1 MNVTLGT
8 DAAGQC
14 NGANDMIR
22 EMKMATLLHK
32 VNYSLDPEVL
42 PAEVALEMAT
52 VNAAKAIGLEKE
64 IGSIEPGK
72 KAHLILINLRKPHLT
87 PLLRKPKLNVVSLIV
102 YSAGSDVDTMI
113 VDGRVLMLN
122 RRVLS
127 LDEERVLSETQ
138 DAAEEMMERTGIAKE
153 EIPWRWSPAPKPQ
166 PEPVSGSE

>member
-1 MNVTLGT
+1 
-8 DAAGQC
+8 
-14 NGANDMIR
+14 MIR